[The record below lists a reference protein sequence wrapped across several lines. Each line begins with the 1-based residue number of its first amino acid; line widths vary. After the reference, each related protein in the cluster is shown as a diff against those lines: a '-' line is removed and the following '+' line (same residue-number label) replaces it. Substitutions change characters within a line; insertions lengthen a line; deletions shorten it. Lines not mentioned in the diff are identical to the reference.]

1 MTSFFESVLRISAEA
16 AVLALLV
23 LAARLIVG
31 RRPGVMLTVLY
42 ALIAV
47 RLIVP
52 VAISSPLSVHNL
64 WSEPQTQLAAVF
76 DDTEPGIAEGIQTPL
91 LADTDEAQ
99 KPVSESASAT
109 QKPQSDTVSDNTVM
123 SSAAQTRASAV
134 PLSALDIATL
144 IWVAG
149 MIAFSGVMLTGNA
162 LFMRR
167 IRRNRNYDAP
177 EFMALLNECRQS
189 LGLKRNVR
197 AICASETGT
206 AAVYGVFRPVL
217 LISPSSFETLTDA
230 QKRHVLLHELAHIR
244 RGDTLICAGATVL
257 NILHWFNPLVWVV
270 FALMRRDIEV
280 QCDAHVFRGLPGSE
294 RSDYAGTLLKLAGPV
309 QTPTLAPALFIS
321 KANIKRRIVMVVKHR
336 RKSVLFSAVA
346 LLLTVL
352 VAVTGCTTAVDVS
365 AESSPSAV
373 VGVAPE
379 ATPAP
384 IPADYKLL
392 GSYTFDYSAYADDT
406 ARVSNIKKAAALLDG
421 NVLPPHTDLNLTDKL
436 LPLTVENGW
445 LNAPWT
451 SWEITAM
458 ESSNEGMKTVI
469 ESAKSSED
477 RQVGG
482 GIELVMLAIRIAAD
496 DIGLSYQSSWSDDGS
511 NLITEGSFDL
521 KNESHSDVILSI
533 SAENNAVTASFYGTE
548 KPAEALAKPVLMS
561 SFTIDNSP
569 PPHNRDS
576 RMTNIQIAADI
587 INGTVI
593 KPGETFSLND
603 ALGPRNE
610 ETAKTVGWT
619 LGSGIKDGSYTSN
632 IGGGITA
639 VSTALYNAT
648 IRAELNVVD
657 ITHCAIPYDLVDG
670 GLDATVSTGGPDLK
684 IENPYEDD
692 VTIETKLEG
701 AKLII
706 SVYGPPMRYTVD
718 FGSSKIQA
726 IELPET
732 EYYYNTTTTPDG
744 TKIPPGQSVKYR
756 APRSGITCN
765 VYKTRYDLDGNKI
778 DSVIFEEVTYRGY
791 TGQIYVNA
799 PDPNGVSISM
809 DDSLA
814 EAVSASLNGPKPT
827 PKPSAAI
834 SDEKD

>member
-23 LAARLIVG
+23 LGARLIVG
-31 RRPGVMLTVLY
+31 RRPGAMLTVLY

-52 VAISSPLSVHNL
+52 AAISSPLSVHNL
-64 WSEPQTQLAAVF
+64 WNEPQTQLAEVF
-76 DDTEPGIAEGIQTPL
+76 DDTQPGSADGVQTPL

-109 QKPQSDTVSDNTVM
+109 QKPQSAIVSDNLGM
-123 SSAAQTRASAV
+123 PSAAQTRASAV

-144 IWVAG
+144 IWAAG

-167 IRRNRNYDAP
+167 IRRNRKYDTP

-217 LISPSSFETLTDA
+217 LISPASFETLTDA

-257 NILHWFNPLVWVV
+257 NILHWFNPIMWIV

-294 RSDYAGTLLKLAGPV
+294 RGDYARTLLKLAGPV

-346 LLLTVL
+346 VLLTVL
-352 VAVTGCTTAVDVS
+352 VAITGCTTAVDVTPVS
-365 AESSPSAV
+365 TSAV
-373 VGVAPE
+373 VDAAPK

-384 IPADYKLL
+384 IPSDYKLL
-392 GSYTFDYSAYADDT
+392 GSYTFDYSACADDT

-421 NVLPPHTDLNLTDKL
+421 IEFTFDTQLILSDKL
-436 LPLTVENGW
+436 MPLTVENGW

-458 ESSNEGMKTVI
+458 ESSNEGMKTVV
-469 ESAKSSED
+469 ESVKSSED

-639 VSTALYNAT
+639 VSTALYNAA

-670 GLDATVSTGGPDLK
+670 GLDATVSTDGPDLK
-684 IENPYEDD
+684 ISNPYSRD
-692 VTIETKLEG
+692 VTIEAKLEG
-701 AKLII
+701 LILTV
-706 SVYGPPMRYTVD
+706 SFYGPRMHYTVD
-718 FGSSKIQA
+718 FGSSRIQA
-726 IELPET
+726 TELPET
-732 EYYYNTTTTPDG
+732 EYYYNATTTPDG
-744 TKIPPGQSVKYR
+744 TEIPPGQSVKYR

-791 TGQIYVNA
+791 TGQVYVNG
-799 PDPNGVSISM
+799 PDP
-809 DDSLA
+809 A
-814 EAVSASLNGPKPT
+814 TASSESDFKVKTTPT
-827 PKPSAAI
+827 PVPTSAPSAAVP
-834 SDEKD
+834 DAKK

>member
-1 MTSFFESVLRISAEA
+1 MTSVFESVLRISAEA
-16 AVLALLV
+16 AVLVLLV
-23 LAARLIVG
+23 LGARLIVG
-31 RRPGVMLTVLY
+31 RRPSMMLTVLY
-42 ALIAV
+42 ALIAI
-47 RLIVP
+47 RLILPFAV
-52 VAISSPLSVHNL
+52 SSPLSVHNL

-76 DDTEPGIAEGIQTPL
+76 DDTAPVSAGSVPTPL
-91 LADTDEAQ
+91 FADSGEAQ
-99 KPVSESASAT
+99 KPASDGTHAA
-109 QKPQSDTVSDNTVM
+109 QKPQSGNAGM
-123 SSAAQTRASAV
+123 PSAAPARVSAE
-134 PLSALDIATL
+134 PLSAMDIASLVWIT
-144 IWVAG
+144 G

-162 LFMRR
+162 LFLRR

-177 EFMALLNECRQS
+177 EFIALLDECRQT

-257 NILHWFNPLVWVV
+257 NILHWFNPLIWVV

-294 RSDYAGTLLKLAGPV
+294 RGDYAGTLLKLADPI

-336 RKSVLFSAVA
+336 RNSVLYSAVA

-365 AESSPSAV
+365 AAEPSSSAAV
-373 VGVAPE
+373 DAAPE
-379 ATPAP
+379 VTPAT

-392 GSYTFDYSAYADDT
+392 GSYTFDYSDCADDT

-421 NVLPPHTDLNLTDKL
+421 IEFPFDTQLILSDRLM
-436 LPLTVENGW
+436 PLTVENGW

-451 SWEITAM
+451 SWKITTM
-458 ESSNEGMKTVI
+458 ESSTEGMKTVV
-469 ESAKSSED
+469 ESVKSSED

-496 DIGLSYQSSWSDDGS
+496 DIGLSYQSSWSDDGK

-533 SAENNAVTASFYGTE
+533 SAENNALTASFYGTE

-639 VSTALYNAT
+639 VSTALYNAA

-657 ITHCAIPYDLVDG
+657 VTHCAIPYDLVDG
-670 GLDATVSTGGPDLK
+670 GLDATISTDGPDLK
-684 IENPYEDD
+684 ISNPYDSN
-692 VTIETKLEG
+692 VTIEAKLEG
-701 AKLII
+701 TKLNI

-718 FGSSKIQA
+718 FGSSRIQA
-726 IELPET
+726 TELPET

-744 TKIPPGQSVKYR
+744 SEIPPGQSVEYR
-756 APRSGITCN
+756 APRSGITCH
-765 VYKTRYDLDGNKI
+765 VYKTRYDLDGSKI
-778 DSVIFEEVTYRGY
+778 DSVIFEEVTYRSY
-791 TGQIYVNA
+791 TGMVYVNG
-799 PDPNGVSISM
+799 PDPATASSES
-809 DDSLA
+809 DSK
-814 EAVSASLNGPKPT
+814 VKTTPT
-827 PKPSAAI
+827 PAPTSAPSAAI
-834 SDEKD
+834 PDAKK